1 MRNPHSAKPEM
12 QNPHLAVAF
21 PAAPLE
27 LLIPFNPQN
36 ANDIFMEI
44 EVTVVGEGENARGEV
59 IVTIEGVDGRDV
71 VEDEARKD
79 ARD

>member
-1 MRNPHSAKPEM
+1 M
-12 QNPHLAVAF
+12 QSPHLAVAF

-27 LLIPFNPQN
+27 LLLVPFYPQN

-44 EVTVVGEGENARGEV
+44 EVTVVGEGENARGEI
-59 IVTIEGVDGRDV
+59 IVAREGVDGRDL